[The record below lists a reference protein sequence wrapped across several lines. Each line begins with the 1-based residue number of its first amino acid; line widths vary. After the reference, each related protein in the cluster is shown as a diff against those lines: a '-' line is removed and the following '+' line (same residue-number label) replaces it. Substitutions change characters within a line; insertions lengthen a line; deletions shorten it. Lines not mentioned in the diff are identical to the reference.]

1 MRTPPRLLYYQS
13 FLLFGVARAANLL
26 VLLGEQV
33 PFNAPAG
40 EWQLRRAFAPNSP
53 LEFYARCIKT
63 RITAHRQIQALLMN
77 FLFGLKA
84 GKLKS

>member
-13 FLLFGVARAANLL
+13 ALLAFRRRARDANLL

-53 LEFYARCIKT
+53 LKFYARCIKT
-63 RITAHRQIQALLMN
+63 RITAHRQIQ
-77 FLFGLKA
+77 LFKRC
-84 GKLKS
+84 S